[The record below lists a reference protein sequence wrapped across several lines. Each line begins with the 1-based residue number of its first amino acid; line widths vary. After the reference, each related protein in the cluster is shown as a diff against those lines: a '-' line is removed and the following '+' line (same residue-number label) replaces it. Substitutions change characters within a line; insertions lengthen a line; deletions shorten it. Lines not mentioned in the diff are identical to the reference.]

1 VQVAPVTPAPPA
13 WWKFGHVW
21 LVIAGPA
28 VVVVASFI
36 TLFLAIR
43 HPDPVVDADYYRKG
57 VEINK
62 TLGGSP
68 ASLAPAMA
76 GRNHAATGVV
86 VPAPQAQADGKALS
100 PRPWADVG
108 PGGLLRSRPGDSR
121 FP

>member
-1 VQVAPVTPAPPA
+1 MQVAPVTPAPPA

-86 VPAPQAQADGKALS
+86 VPAPQAQADEK
-100 PRPWADVG
+100 P
-108 PGGLLRSRPGDSR
+108 
-121 FP
+121 